1 MVRRPEQTLQ
11 RAVLAHLQWR
21 ARAGVWWCHL
31 ANGGW
36 RSPIEAKILKA
47 LGVVAGAPDLL
58 IVADGRAYFLELKAP
73 RGRVSA
79 AQRECHEALRAAG
92 AAVAIADNIDEALE
106 LLQSWEILRPN
117 LSSQTAKAFQ
127 KLRDDVARR
136 TYRRYTRANQSNQDN
151 RSKSHE

>member
-1 MVRRPEQTLQ
+1 MTRQRPEQSLQ
-11 RAVLAHLQWR
+11 RAVIAHLQWR
-21 ARAGVWWCHL
+21 ARPGVWWCHL

-36 RSPIEAKILKA
+36 RSPIEAKIFKA

-79 AQRECHEALRAAG
+79 AQHECHEALRAAG
-92 AAVAIADNIDEALE
+92 ASVAIADNIDEALE
-106 LLQSWEILRPN
+106 FLQSWEILRPN

-136 TYRRYTRANQSNQDN
+136 TARLPPLHE
-151 RSKSHE
+151 SKPE

>member
-1 MVRRPEQTLQ
+1 MYRRRPEQTLQ
-11 RAVLAHLQWR
+11 RAVVEHLRWR
-21 ARAGVWWCHL
+21 ARPGVWWCHL

-36 RSPIEAKILKA
+36 RSPIEAKIFKA

-79 AQRECHEALRAAG
+79 AQHECHEALRAAG
-92 AAVAIADNIDEALE
+92 ASVAIADNIDEALE
-106 LLQSWEILRPN
+106 LLQSREILRAN

-136 TYRRYTRANQSNQDN
+136 TARLPPLHE
-151 RSKSHE
+151 SKPE